1 MALWAFLLMAVN
13 TQKSGKQE
21 NKQEN
26 KQGKPCLFLPL
37 HRFINGPIDK
47 AVDALAFALSVG
59 LDLISF
65 PLWDR
70 YRDPV
75 IMIFDV
81 FGDAGLLLL

>member
-1 MALWAFLLMAVN
+1 MII
-13 TQKSGKQE
+13 S
-21 NKQEN
+21 
-26 KQGKPCLFLPL
+26 PYLF
-37 HRFINGPIDK
+37 IYSPIDK
-47 AVDALAFALSVG
+47 AVDTFTLALSVG

-65 PLWDR
+65 PLWER